1 MKDYLE
7 KHCFGVC
14 VYLGEKMGVKTS
26 VVRMYFIYLS
36 FVTIG
41 SPIVIYLFMAFWLN
55 LKKYLRLD
63 SNPVI
68 S

>member
-1 MKDYLE
+1 MKDFIE
-7 KHCFGVC
+7 KYCFGVC

-55 LKKYLRLD
+55 LKKYLRVNG
-63 SNPVI
+63 NPVI